1 MKLVS
6 FVEKL
11 THEQIIQSGFY
22 HAHTMVSQTKNL
34 CSSDFFKFVVIY
46 LAFVHSLDGYWN
58 INSAWLTILRVL
70 HSMSNQEY
78 MEVSYLVAL

>member
-22 HAHTMVSQTKNL
+22 HAHTMVSQ
-34 CSSDFFKFVVIY
+34 S
-46 LAFVHSLDGYWN
+46 
-58 INSAWLTILRVL
+58 
-70 HSMSNQEY
+70 
-78 MEVSYLVAL
+78 

>member
-22 HAHTMVSQTKNL
+22 HAHTMHMVSQ
-34 CSSDFFKFVVIY
+34 S
-46 LAFVHSLDGYWN
+46 
-58 INSAWLTILRVL
+58 
-70 HSMSNQEY
+70 
-78 MEVSYLVAL
+78 

>member
-22 HAHTMVSQTKNL
+22 HANTMVSQ
-34 CSSDFFKFVVIY
+34 S
-46 LAFVHSLDGYWN
+46 
-58 INSAWLTILRVL
+58 
-70 HSMSNQEY
+70 
-78 MEVSYLVAL
+78 